1 MKWFRRWKLKAE
13 PAFISV
19 IPQTQDDWRSA
30 LTELSRTLL
39 TLLQQYRWE
48 LEEIQSGQFLEEVE
62 EFKESFPDAESPL
75 ALDQARRSFYE
86 KSVQF
91 VKKERKYLEDREA
104 ELKSM
109 IAVLTEAIAML
120 SHGNEDYHDKIIKTT
135 QTLSQIS
142 QLEDIRKLRSSLSAE
157 INLLK
162 DAVKEQQSKERQLQ
176 AKLSESVETLQ
187 SKLKSATNRSLRDPL
202 TDLYN
207 REGWDLE
214 LTEAC
219 RVATVTNNP
228 FSVAMVDVDHFKRI
242 NDNGGHQVGDLILK
256 KLATFFK
263 ESLRAED
270 FIARFG
276 GDEFAFALSAPS
288 LDKAQGR
295 MERLC
300 KEIAK
305 PTYNCPVNGKE
316 FYLKISISV
325 GLSLYRV
332 GDTLESL
339 VGRADEALNLA
350 KKNGKNRVVTEA
362 QLEAK
367 SA

>member
-1 MKWFRRWKLKAE
+1 MKWFRRRKLRAE

-19 IPQTQDDWRSA
+19 IPQTQDDWKSA

-48 LEEIQSGQFLEEVE
+48 LAEIQSGKFLKEVE
-62 EFKESFPDAESPL
+62 QFKEGFPEAESPI
-75 ALDQARRSFYE
+75 ALDQARRCFYE

-91 VKKERKYLEDREA
+91 LKKERKYLEDREA
-104 ELKSM
+104 ELKST
-109 IAVLTEAIAML
+109 ITVLTEAIAML

-162 DAVKEQQSKERQLQ
+162 NAVKEQQSKERQLQ

-228 FSVAMVDVDHFKRI
+228 FSVAMVDLDHFKRI

-263 ESLRAED
+263 ESLGAED

-276 GDEFAFALSAPS
+276 GDEFAFALSAPT
-288 LDKAQGR
+288 LNKAQAR

-316 FYLKISISV
+316 FYLKISVSV

-332 GDTLESL
+332 GDTLDSL
-339 VGRADEALNLA
+339 VSRAEEALNLA
-350 KKNGKNRVVTEA
+350 KKSGKNRVVTEA